1 MGGAFMKT
9 KTNNKILIF
18 ILSLVLVLSLSGFSS
33 GENFQ
38 DSIDISGK
46 TITLKYLE
54 NTWAVK
60 LEDFCS
66 VDDQNQSIVV
76 NEDSLIKAISS
87 IALQINRS
95 AVDAK
100 IINEKSFTVQKET
113 DGLLVDKAQL
123 TQLIAEYISSGSIS
137 DDYSID
143 VPVLTTKPEITEEI
157 LNKIKNTEI
166 STFST
171 KFNPKLVD
179 RTVNLKISTDILNGT
194 IIYPK
199 KVFSLD
205 DKLADRTEQ
214 KGYRYAIIFS
224 GGKTEKGL
232 AGGICQT
239 TTTLY
244 NAALFA
250 NLQIV
255 ERHKHGQPVSYINKG
270 RDATIYRN
278 VYDLK
283 FKNNTQYPIY
293 IKSFIDKTK
302 GLLTVKIYG
311 YKKEFNIKITTEC
324 KKNGNKTY
332 YKTYRHVYDLNNKF
346 IRKELIST
354 DVF

>member
-1 MGGAFMKT
+1 MRNKKT
-9 KTNNKILIF
+9 SKILLF
-18 ILSLVLVLSLSGFSS
+18 ILSLILILSLSGFSS
-33 GENFQ
+33 DENVQ

-54 NTWAVK
+54 NIWTVK
-60 LEDFCS
+60 LEDICS
-66 VDDQNQSIVV
+66 VDDQNQSIVI
-76 NEDSLIKAISS
+76 NEDSLIKAANS

-95 AVDAK
+95 AVNAK
-100 IINEKSFTVQKET
+100 IINEKSFTIQKET
-113 DGLLVDKAQL
+113 DGLLVDEAQL
-123 TQLIAEYISSGSIS
+123 TQLIAEYITSGSIS

-143 VPVLTTKPEITEEI
+143 VPILLIKPEITEEI

-166 STFST
+166 SSFST

-194 IIYPK
+194 IIYPE

-205 DKLADRTEQ
+205 NKLGDRTEQ

-283 FKNNTQYPIY
+283 IKNNTQYPIY
-293 IKSFIDKTK
+293 IKSFVDKTK
-302 GLLTVKIYG
+302 GILTVKIYG

-324 KKNGNKTY
+324 EKKGKKSY
-332 YKTYRHVYDLNNKF
+332 YKTYRHIYDLNNKF
-346 IRKELIST
+346 IKKELIST